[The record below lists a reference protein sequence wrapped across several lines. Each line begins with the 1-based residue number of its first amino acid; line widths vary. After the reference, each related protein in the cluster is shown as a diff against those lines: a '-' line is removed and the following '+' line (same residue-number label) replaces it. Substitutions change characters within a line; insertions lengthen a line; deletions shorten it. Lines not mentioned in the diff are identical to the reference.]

1 MLVTHV
7 GDAFFLFK
15 SSNSKHIHS
24 PIALKD
30 ILLVSSITKNLLSI
44 SKLTTDNNLSVAF
57 LGNVCFVKDSLRGQV
72 LLQGLAEKGLY
83 RLLLKSSSSSQLSHS
98 YFLSHMCFN
107 KPLSMHSCCYFN
119 SVVPSGVVT
128 VSQKSCN
135 QIDDSSCKTLVN
147 KAILLHR
154 MFGHLNH

>member
-1 MLVTHV
+1 MPITHI

-15 SSNSKHIHS
+15 SSNSKHKHS

-30 ILLVSSITKNLLSI
+30 ILLVPSITKNLLSI
-44 SKLTTDNNLSVAF
+44 SKLTTDNLSVEY

-72 LLQGLAEKGLY
+72 LLQGLAEKWLY

-98 YFLSHMCFN
+98 SFLSHMCFN
-107 KPLSMHSCCYFN
+107 KSLSMLSCCYFN
-119 SVVPSGVVT
+119 FVVPFRVVT

-135 QIDDSSCKTLVN
+135 QTDDSSCKNLVN

-154 MFGHLNH
+154 RFGHLNH